1 MRGTGGRRRR
11 AQGGP
16 AVEFLNLAI
25 IFVTALMVLGAPK
38 RERLAFRLLVTSV
51 LLMVALFL
59 LATRT
64 SWLPGV
70 NY

>member
-1 MRGTGGRRRR
+1 VAGAAADRRH
-11 AQGGP
+11 
-16 AVEFLNLAI
+16 AVEFLNLTI
-25 IFVTALMVLGAPK
+25 IFVTALLVLCVPK

-51 LLMVALFL
+51 VLMVALFL
-59 LATRT
+59 LATRS